1 MNQDDVP
8 LWTDALALAILG
20 IVNFLSG
27 SYESAILQ
35 ASRSRI
41 YRALENRRLPA
52 SSFLTRAASDDPSIL
67 MRTDLLYVVST
78 ALFMCYGL
86 WMLIRGEGEPVFAE
100 FVHVS
105 VVLAIGLILIRM
117 AANPVG
123 DYFAERLVINAA
135 LPMSLLTTPFW
146 PLAWLALAAERVV
159 TRAFGVEREDEEDE
173 READVIDA
181 VSDGQLDGVVED
193 GQKEMIEGIFEFK
206 DSDVADIITPRTEMT
221 TVNAE
226 APLSEAIALAMDKG
240 YSRLPA
246 FKGNR
251 DNIVGIFYVRDVLR
265 HWNKPPEDRPPLMDI
280 LRPPLYVPETKRIPE
295 LLAEMR
301 RGQSH
306 MAVVLDEY
314 GGTAGLVTIED
325 VLEEIVGDIQ
335 DEFDANATDKEG
347 KIRRIDD
354 FTLIADGYAHV
365 DEVNKMLGVSLIP
378 DDDDYETVAGFVLD
392 IFGHIPK
399 IGESFVYEEQLNVRV
414 IQADE
419 RRVRKVRLQL
429 TESAEA

>member
-8 LWTDALALAILG
+8 LWTDALTLAILG

-52 SSFLTRAASDDPSIL
+52 SSFLARAASDDPSIL

-78 ALFMCYGL
+78 ALFICYGL

-100 FVHVS
+100 FVHTS
-105 VVLAIGLILIRM
+105 VILSVGLILIRM

-226 APLSEAIALAMDKG
+226 APLSDAIALAMDKG

-251 DNIVGIFYVRDVLR
+251 DNIVGIFYVRDALR
-265 HWNKPPEDRPPLMDI
+265 HWNKPPEERPPLMDI

-301 RGQSH
+301 RGQFH

-335 DEFDANATDKEG
+335 DEFDANATEKGG

-354 FTLIADGYAHV
+354 VTLIADGYAHV
-365 DEVNKMLGVSLIP
+365 DEVNKMLGVSLI
-378 DDDDYETVAGFVLD
+378 
-392 IFGHIPK
+392 
-399 IGESFVYEEQLNVRV
+399 
-414 IQADE
+414 
-419 RRVRKVRLQL
+419 
-429 TESAEA
+429 